1 MRKMTDPQPSL
12 QHRHAAPRRGL
23 GTFATVV
30 LAATTAA
37 VVGGVAGLGGYLI
50 GQRGDGEQVSAPAPA
65 PQVIEPIVLAE
76 DGRSVAGI
84 AAQVLPSVVSIV
96 LEGGDVSGSGSGF
109 VVQSDGYILTN
120 DHVVAGAGESGR
132 VSVVF
137 QDGQRISGT
146 VIGRSSSY
154 DLAVVRV
161 ERTDMPAVDIGDSSL
176 VRVGDPAIA
185 IGAPLGLEGT
195 VTAGIVSARDRAVT
209 VGGTGETAYINA
221 IQTDAAIN
229 PGNSGGPLL
238 NGLGQVIGVNSAIAT
253 LAIGGA
259 AGSIGLGFAI
269 PINSAQRIAEEI
281 IATGESKT
289 PIIGV
294 TLDMAFGG
302 SGARIR
308 EVTPQG
314 PSDASGLRPG
324 DIITELQGRTIE
336 DATELVVAIRNF
348 APGERV
354 ALVYD
359 RNGQVREA
367 FVVLGSS

>member
-1 MRKMTDPQPSL
+1 MTDPQPSV
-12 QHRHAAPRRGL
+12 QHRHVAPRRGL
-23 GTFATVV
+23 GTFGTVV
-30 LAATTAA
+30 LAAVTAA
-37 VVGGVAGLGGYLI
+37 VVGGVAGLGGFLL
-50 GQRGDGEQVSAPAPA
+50 GQRGDVDAVTTTQPT
-65 PQVIEPIVLAE
+65 PQVIEPIVLE
-76 DGRSVAGI
+76 ENGRSVAGI
-84 AAQVLPSVVSIV
+84 ASQVLPSVVSIV
-96 LEGGDVSGSGSGF
+96 LEGGDAAGSGSGF

-120 DHVVAGAGESGR
+120 DHVVVGAGDPGR

-137 QDGQRISGT
+137 QDGERVVGT
-146 VIGRSSSY
+146 VIGRNPSY

-161 ERTDMPAVDIGDSSL
+161 ERTDLPQVEIGDSDV

-253 LAIGGA
+253 LAVGGA

-314 PSDASGLRPG
+314 PSDAGGLRPG
-324 DIITELQGRTIE
+324 DIITELEGRTIE

-359 RNGQVREA
+359 RDGRVQEA